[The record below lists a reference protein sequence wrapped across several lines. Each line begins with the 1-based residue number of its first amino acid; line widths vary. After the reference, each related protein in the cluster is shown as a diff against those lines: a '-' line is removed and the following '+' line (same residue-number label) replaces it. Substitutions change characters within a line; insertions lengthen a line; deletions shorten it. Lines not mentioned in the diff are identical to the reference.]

1 MTAGSPLCASFVPV
15 WSTHA
20 CSVSPSGSLCALLAR
35 FHVLT
40 LPGVRFVPVW
50 LSTGRTVR
58 LAWVRWL
65 LWCGCDGLV
74 WCFVASCVR
83 IGGRPG
89 RECVVCGHERGEAK
103 QFGGGCS

>member
-1 MTAGSPLCASFVPV
+1 MLWARAGLRRVL
-15 WSTHA
+15 
-20 CSVSPSGSLCALLAR
+20 SGSLCALLAR

-65 LWCGCDGLV
+65 LWCGCDGPV

-89 RECVVCGHERGEAK
+89 RECGRGARS
-103 QFGGGCS
+103 F